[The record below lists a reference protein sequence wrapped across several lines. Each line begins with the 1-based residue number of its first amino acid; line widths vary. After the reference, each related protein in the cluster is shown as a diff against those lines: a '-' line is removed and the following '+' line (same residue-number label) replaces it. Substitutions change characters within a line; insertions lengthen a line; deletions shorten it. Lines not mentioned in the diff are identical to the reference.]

1 MMRTLILLMTLLP
14 LTLSGQRYVTKN
26 AKVSFF
32 SKTPVENIEAHNNQV
47 NVALN
52 FADGSMAIRVL
63 IKSFTFEKAL
73 MQQHFNENY
82 MESDKYPNS
91 TFNGKMKD
99 FQNIDLTKN
108 GVHNVEVSGDMTIH
122 GVTKQVTTKGT
133 IEVKGNSVIGVSE
146 FTIKLKDYNVKRPKA
161 VAEEITI
168 TVNFEASKL

>member
-1 MMRTLILLMTLLP
+1 MIRIAIAILLLLP
-14 LTLSGQRYVTKN
+14 LSLFGQRYLTKN
-26 AKVSFF
+26 GKVSFF
-32 SKTPVENIEAHNNQV
+32 SKTPIEDIEAHNNQV

-52 FADGSMAIRVL
+52 FADGTMAFRVL

-91 TFNGKMKD
+91 VFNGKIKD
-99 FQNIDLTKN
+99 YSKIDLSKN
-108 GVHNVEVSGDMTIH
+108 GLHNVEVSGDLTIH

-133 IEVKGNSVIGVSE
+133 IEVKGNAIIGKSE
-146 FTIKLKDYNVKRPKA
+146 FIIKLKDYNVKRPKA

-168 TVNFEASKL
+168 AVNFEASKL